1 MMRIFAFCLVLLISS
16 CTISE
21 DKPSEKSVIVTL
33 SQAIEKDPNNINL
46 LLERALYNNER
57 NNFESALFDLKQC
70 IALDSLNGKYQF
82 SVADIYFRLSKL
94 PNANSKYPG
103 LAKHHLEKALKID
116 NEDYKSHALLGE
128 LLLAYAKYNEAIKH
142 LNTSLKIE
150 YNQAKTHMLLGYTF
164 KQLQHEEQAIN
175 CFRNAINVNPEYK
188 EAYVQLGQIYHFK
201 KDTLAVVYYNNALS
215 IDNRDE
221 LVLYNKAV
229 FYQSLLD
236 WNKALEA
243 YADLH
248 KINPFHTSGHYNLGF
263 IHMELGLH
271 NVATNNFSD
280 AIYSDPEFY
289 EAYYSRGSCF
299 ETLGNIVQAESDYKR
314 AIKLNPEYTFAIEA
328 LEQLIHKNKN
338 YNK

>member
-1 MMRIFAFCLVLLISS
+1 MRIFAFCLALLISS
-16 CTISE
+16 CIISE
-21 DKPSEKSVIVTL
+21 DKPSKKSVIVTL

-82 SVADIYFRLSKL
+82 SVANIYFKLSKL

-116 NEDYKSHALLGE
+116 SEDYKSHALLGE
-128 LLLAYAKYNEAIKH
+128 LLLAYAKYNEAFEH
-142 LNTSLKIE
+142 LNTSLRIK

-175 CFRNAINVNPEYK
+175 CFRNAININPEYK
-188 EAYVQLGQIYHFK
+188 EAYVQLGQIFHFR

-215 IDNRDE
+215 IDKNDE

-248 KINPFHTSGHYNLGF
+248 KISPFHTSGHYNLGF
-263 IHMELGLH
+263 IHMELGLY

-299 ETLGNIVQAESDYKR
+299 ETLGNIIQAESGYNR
-314 AIKLNPEYTFAIEA
+314 AIEINPEYIYAIDA
-328 LEQLIHKNKN
+328 LESLRDKNKK